1 MNNNMHAPL
10 PISGVVITKNEA
22 DRISRCLE
30 SMRGL
35 CAELLVVDSGS
46 DDDTVAVAT
55 TLGARVV
62 HQDWLGYAAQ
72 KNHAMSLATQPW
84 LLLLDADEWL
94 ADGAADSI
102 RTLCTGN
109 LIEDADA
116 WVLTRHNWFLGRRL
130 RQGEPSERLVRPGWR
145 YLEALVHERPD
156 LTGKRLRPLDA
167 VIEHDTARSYADH
180 LRKHQRYAQLWA
192 QQRHA
197 NGKRSYPGEGWVHA
211 LAYLLKS
218 YLLRGA
224 LLEGREGWLYH
235 LAHMHYVV
243 DKYRFLRQLGASKQ
257 GG

>member
-102 RTLCTGN
+102 RTLFTGN
-109 LIEDADA
+109 LIEEADA

-180 LRKHQRYAQLWA
+180 LRKHATLGAATSRQRQAQLPGRRLGARTCLPA
-192 QQRHA
+192 QVLPAARRLA
-197 NGKRSYPGEGWVHA
+197 GRTRGLAVPPGAHA
-211 LAYLLKS
+211 L
-218 YLLRGA
+218 RGGQIPLPA
-224 LLEGREGWLYH
+224 TTER
-235 LAHMHYVV
+235 
-243 DKYRFLRQLGASKQ
+243 
-257 GG
+257 

>member
-1 MNNNMHAPL
+1 MTVLPL
-10 PISGVVITKNEA
+10 SLIVITHNEA
-22 DRISRCLE
+22 ANIARCLD
-30 SMRGL
+30 SVPFA
-35 CAELLVVDSGS
+35 AEKLIIDSGS
-46 DDDTVAVAT
+46 TDDTVAIAQAR
-55 TLGARVV
+55 GARVV

-102 RTLCTGN
+102 RTLFTGN
-109 LIEDADA
+109 LIEEADA

-156 LTGKRLRPLDA
+156 LAGKRLRPLDA

>member
-102 RTLCTGN
+102 RTLFTGN
-109 LIEDADA
+109 LIEEADA
-116 WVLTRHNWFLGRRL
+116 
-130 RQGEPSERLVRPGWR
+130 
-145 YLEALVHERPD
+145 
-156 LTGKRLRPLDA
+156 
-167 VIEHDTARSYADH
+167 
-180 LRKHQRYAQLWA
+180 
-192 QQRHA
+192 
-197 NGKRSYPGEGWVHA
+197 
-211 LAYLLKS
+211 
-218 YLLRGA
+218 
-224 LLEGREGWLYH
+224 
-235 LAHMHYVV
+235 
-243 DKYRFLRQLGASKQ
+243 
-257 GG
+257 